1 MFLELRTK
9 ATIEE
14 GIQWRE
20 QNDDGS
26 EVVCYCPGDG
36 TRYVVIVSPIKGYS
50 DETLKK
56 MGLSTK
62 WENVLITLASDP
74 GNAHSLITHRGAF
87 VAYDWLKPKLDVTLA
102 SAITLA
108 EFVGWLIGG
117 NAWSCDDAR
126 EHYADES
133 SA

>member
-1 MFLELRTK
+1 MYLNLREK
-9 ATIEE
+9 ETIEE

-36 TRYVVIVSPIKGYS
+36 TRYVVIVSPIRFP
-50 DETLKK
+50 DETLKQ
-56 MGLSTK
+56 MGLSRE

-74 GNAHSLITHRGAF
+74 GNARSLLTHRGAF
-87 VAYDWLKPKLDVTLA
+87 IAYDWLKPKLDVTLA
-102 SAITLA
+102 SAITLS

-117 NAWSCDDAR
+117 KAWSCDEAR
-126 EHYADES
+126 EHFAEES
-133 SA
+133 TA